1 MTESFRRAW
10 RDWEA
15 FWDEREHPISMAL
28 VRILL
33 GLCWVYDFLNIWR
46 LDLVLPL
53 FGVGE
58 VGGFSDA
65 LMREA
70 GPPLFYRI
78 FPGTEASAM
87 GLHAVMTLAAIS
99 ITVGFFTRTSCLVL
113 LVTWAQFV
121 EILPYADRG
130 IDTLSRLALLVLMC
144 SGAGTTLSVDALAK
158 TGRITGDGIPIFAYA
173 RRLLILQLVVMYTG
187 AAVQKVGIT
196 WWPMGYCAALYY
208 SLQDPAVAAWD
219 FSYLRHQPFFFLT
232 QIGTFGTILYQGTYP
247 AVLLLLWWRR
257 HPTRGG
263 RIARFA
269 NRWRLEWIW
278 IAVGG
283 FFHVAL
289 GITMNLGIFPWAML
303 AMYPIWLTP
312 DEWLA
317 TFRKLGIDLAPQHK

>member
-1 MTESFRRAW
+1 MESFRQAW
-10 RDWEA
+10 KDWEA

-33 GLCWVYDFLNIWR
+33 GLCWVYDLLNIWR
-46 LDLVLPL
+46 LDLVIPL

-78 FPGTEASAM
+78 LPGTEASAI
-87 GLHAVMTLAAIS
+87 GLHAVMTLAALS
-99 ITVGFFTRTSCLVL
+99 ITVGVFTRTSCLVL
-113 LVTWAQFV
+113 LVAWAQFV

-144 SGAGTTLSVDALAK
+144 SGAGKTLSVDAVAR
-158 TGRITGDGIPIFAYA
+158 TGRLAGDGTPIFAYA
-173 RRLLILQLVVMYTG
+173 RRLLILQLVVMYFG

-196 WWPMGYCAALYY
+196 WWPMGHFAALYY

-219 FSYLRHQPFFFLT
+219 FSYLRQQPYFFLT
-232 QIGTFGTILYQGTYP
+232 QVGTAGTILYQGSYP
-247 AVLLLLWWRR
+247 LVLLLLWWRR
-257 HPTRGG
+257 HPYSGG

-278 IAVGG
+278 ILIGG

-289 GITMNLGIFPWAML
+289 AVTMNLGIFPWAML
-303 AMYPIWLTP
+303 ALYPIWLTP

-317 TFRKLGIDLAPQHK
+317 VFRRLGLDLAPQHK